1 MTTYAHIE
9 MEIVRWAESKK
20 LIPQSSPATQLQ
32 DVYTHLEKLAAAT
45 LRQDKEDVIFSVG
58 DVMAHLIVYCVL
70 QDINLVECMYL
81 AYEEIKD
88 RKGTLLPNGVFV
100 KE

>member
-45 LRQDKEDVIFSVG
+45 LKQDKEDVIFSVG

-70 QDINLVECMYL
+70 QDINLFNCMNEAFTHKKPTKKISL
-81 AYEEIKD
+81 
-88 RKGTLLPNGVFV
+88 V
-100 KE
+100 KK

>member
-20 LIPQSSPATQLQ
+20 LISQSSPATQLQ

-70 QDINLVECMYL
+70 QDINLVNCMNE
-81 AYEEIKD
+81 AFTHK
-88 RKGTLLPNGVFV
+88 KPV
-100 KE
+100 KKISLVKK